1 MDNIKGT
8 NIYIIG
14 ASEERQ
20 EGAEIIAENV
30 PNQGKEADI
39 QVQEAQRFQNKM
51 NTKRFIP
58 KHFINKMAKIK
69 DNKRILKAVS

>member
-8 NIYIIG
+8 NIHIIG
-14 ASEERQ
+14 VSEERE
-20 EGAEIIAENV
+20 EGTEIIAENV
-30 PNQGKEADI
+30 SNQVKEADI

>member
-8 NIYIIG
+8 NIHIIG
-14 ASEERQ
+14 VSEERE
-20 EGAEIIAENV
+20 EGTEIIAENV
-30 PNQGKEADI
+30 SSQGKEADI